1 MPKKRSPK
9 PQRPGTKA
17 AQKGVQVQSKV
28 QGGRRPLFPGVPS
41 TAHAAGILNH
51 RSVGLFPQSTSSGK
65 RSATRSPPSPGWGA
79 ASEST
84 RARVPLKPGSAG
96 PRLDEAPVRTC
107 SVAVGAGSPGPGA
120 RRSSRLSHG
129 KCRQKARAGV
139 RSGRQAPP
147 HASPR
152 PGWGRAQG
160 GRGERR
166 RGGASPGA
174 GPAVRPAL
182 PEVEERARGPAGR
195 WRRWVGVVQ
204 AGRGPR
210 STRLPARPLEVLEP
224 GRSAQQ
230 EPGGGEKWLPLG
242 SAHRQGRV

>member
-51 RSVGLFPQSTSSGK
+51 RSVGLFLQSTSIGK
-65 RSATRSPPSPGWGA
+65 RSTTRSPPSPGG
-79 ASEST
+79 SLGKHP
-84 RARVPLKPGSAG
+84 RARTTQTGVCGSTAG
-96 PRLDEAPVRTC
+96 R
-107 SVAVGAGSPGPGA
+107 GSRSYLQRCGGRWKPGPGRPEEQQAQPWEMPSEGQGRACAAAA
-120 RRSSRLSHG
+120 RLLPTRRPS
-129 KCRQKARAGV
+129 RAG
-139 RSGRQAPP
+139 GGPMEGG
-147 HASPR
+147 ASA
-152 PGWGRAQG
+152 G
-160 GRGERR
+160 
-166 RGGASPGA
+166 GGASPGA

-210 STRLPARPLEVLEP
+210 STRLACSAPRGAGARTLCPAGT
-224 GRSAQQ
+224 GRR
-230 EPGGGEKWLPLG
+230 GEMAAPRLSPQAG
-242 SAHRQGRV
+242 

>member
-17 AQKGVQVQSKV
+17 AQKEVQVQSKV

-65 RSATRSPPSPGWGA
+65 RSATRSPPSPGG
-79 ASEST
+79 SLGKHP
-84 RARVPLKPGSAG
+84 RARTTQTGVCGSTPG
-96 PRLDEAPVRTC
+96 R
-107 SVAVGAGSPGPGA
+107 GSRSYLQRCGGRWKPGPGRPEEQQAQPWEMPSEGQGRACAAAA
-120 RRSSRLSHG
+120 RLLPTRRP
-129 KCRQKARAGV
+129 ARAG
-139 RSGRQAPP
+139 GG
-147 HASPR
+147 PR
-152 PGWGRAQG
+152 
-160 GRGERR
+160 E
-166 RGGASPGA
+166 GGASAGGA
-174 GPAVRPAL
+174 GPAQGRGQQCGLRCPRWRS
-182 PEVEERARGPAGR
+182 ERAVRRVGGGAGSGWSRLAGVRAARG
-195 WRRWVGVVQ
+195 
-204 AGRGPR
+204 
-210 STRLPARPLEVLEP
+210 SPARPLEVLEP